1 MHINYFEIVI
11 KISYYNISSCRLLFV
26 QDLTITTYSY
36 LTSRMKSSNIQLHG
50 PIKRG
55 ITQLVR
61 ASSLISSDPEIDFH
75 PRSCE
80 KHDPLLNNTP

>member
-1 MHINYFEIVI
+1 
-11 KISYYNISSCRLLFV
+11 
-26 QDLTITTYSY
+26 
-36 LTSRMKSSNIQLHG
+36 MKSSNIQLHG

-61 ASSLISSDPEIDFH
+61 ASSLISSDTEIDFH